1 MNDSEQNDSLVCENT
16 RRVEHLTG
24 ILDEDESNDM
34 NGPLHGVRV
43 LELCNFVAGPYAG
56 VLLSDMGAEVI
67 KVENP
72 KNGDP
77 FRGWDLGE
85 DHPAFWAYNR
95 GKKSITLNLKTA
107 EGLNIF
113 YDLCRH
119 ADVVIE
125 NYRPGVTK
133 RLKIDYEH
141 LRACNEKLVY
151 CSMTGMGSDGPYSH
165 RPVYDTIGEG
175 FSGLLSLLM
184 DKENPKPIGPNFSDS
199 LTGAF
204 GTIGV
209 LSALYTRAQTGKG
222 QYLGTSLVAAT
233 LAFLVNPATEYL
245 ASGLIPKPSTR
256 PSRSQTYAFTGSDGL
271 PFAIHLSSPPKF
283 WEGLVK
289 VAERPEL
296 LDDPRFKTRP
306 DRRRNYHEL
315 QQFLAE
321 IMRQKPRAYWLAR
334 LEAEDVPCTPVYD
347 MSEVFVDPHIKHMGM
362 EIEIARGKRKS
373 IRTVR
378 FPVDYSETKTS
389 RPAPPPELGEHNADI
404 FKLLGY
410 DDARI
415 ADLKSRGVT

>member
-1 MNDSEQNDSLVCENT
+1 MK
-16 RRVEHLTG
+16 
-24 ILDEDESNDM
+24 
-34 NGPLHGVRV
+34 GPLEGVRV

-56 VLLSDMGAEVI
+56 VLLADMGAEVI

-95 GKKSITLNLKTA
+95 GKKSITLNLKTT
-107 EGLNIF
+107 EGLNVF

-133 RLKIDYEH
+133 RLKIDYER
-141 LRACNEKLVY
+141 LRGYNAKLIY
-151 CSMTGMGSDGPYSH
+151 CSMTGMGADGPYSH

-184 DKENPKPIGPNFSDS
+184 EKENPKPIGPNFSDS

-204 GTIGV
+204 GAIGV
-209 LSALYTRAQTGKG
+209 LGALYVRAQTGKG
-222 QYLGTSLVAAT
+222 QYLATSLVAAT
-233 LAFLVNPATEYL
+233 LAFIVNPATEYL

-256 PSRSQTYAFTGSDGL
+256 PSRSQTYAFTALDGL

-283 WEGLVK
+283 WEGL
-289 VAERPEL
+289 ARATEHLEL
-296 LDDPRFKTRP
+296 LEDPRFKTRA
-306 DRRRNYHEL
+306 DRRRNYQEL
-315 QQFLAE
+315 QRCLAE
-321 IMRQKPRAYWLAR
+321 ILRLKTRSFWLTR

-347 MSEVFVDPHIKHMGM
+347 MAEVFVDPHIKHMGM
-362 EIEIARGKRKS
+362 EIEIPRVKKKN

-378 FPVDYSETKTS
+378 FPVDYSETKAPL
-389 RPAPPPELGEHNADI
+389 PAPPPELGEHSAEI

-410 DDARI
+410 DEARI
-415 ADLKSRGVT
+415 DDLKSRGVT